1 MNIQLSDGK
10 KTVTYTID
18 KNTSLIGLREFIE
31 VFSLV
36 RIMISREIIVSIS
49 KLHIS
54 IISTNL

>member
-31 VFSLV
+31 VFSLI
-36 RIMISREIIVSIS
+36 RSMISREIIELTS

-54 IISTNL
+54 IFTVNL